1 MIINPILRGFC
12 PDPSIIWAKGKYYI
26 ATSTFEWWPGV
37 RLFESKDLK
46 RWKQI
51 DSPLNRKS
59 QLDLTGDPPSGGV
72 WAPCLSYDGS
82 RYYLVYTDVKT
93 KKGRF
98 YNTNNYVVWA
108 DDIYGKWSDP
118 VYLNS
123 IGFDPSLFHDR
134 DGRKYLVNMIN
145 GFKGITVQ
153 EISPDNMKPVGER
166 VHVYD
171 GSGIGCLEGPHIY
184 HVGDFYY
191 LVVAEGGTGYD
202 HCVTLARSDSV
213 YGPYITC
220 PDNPILTSD
229 KEGLLQKCGHASLVE
244 TPQHEWYMAYLCSR
258 PVKEAG
264 GCILGRETA
273 IQKMIL
279 NKDGWFKTQNE
290 DHYGQVQTAEPLAA
304 ISCEDDEGSEL
315 NKESVFHDSFDKETI
330 DVAYSS
336 LRWDYNNFSSIDKA
350 ASKLILRG
358 EESLN
363 SLHHVSLLATR
374 QQSIACMAE
383 TCMDFR
389 PQSYQQLAGIV
400 YMYDNLN
407 FYIFGKSLNEAGER
421 ILVLLKSDSGDIKDL
436 IKPVIIDNDDPV
448 KLRIETDGIRIWF
461 SYSFDDSWI
470 GINAQADTHILTDE
484 YCRGFTGAHM
494 GMYIHDMLEKKALAK
509 YDYWHVESRQ
519 V

>member
-184 HVGDFYY
+184 HIGDFYY

-279 NKDGWFKTQNE
+279 NKDGWFKTQNA
-290 DHYGQVQTAEPLAA
+290 DHYGQVQTPEPLAA
-304 ISCEDDEGSEL
+304 ISGEDDEGSGPE
-315 NKESVFHDSFDKETI
+315 KEAAFHDSFDKENI

-336 LRWDYNNFSSIDKA
+336 LRWDYNNFSSIDKVS
-350 ASKLILRG
+350 SKLILRG

-374 QQSIACMAE
+374 QQNIACMAE

-389 PQSYQQLAGIV
+389 PRSYQQLAGIV

-421 ILVLLKSDSGDIKDL
+421 ILVLLKSDKGDITDL
-436 IKPVIIDNDDPV
+436 IEPVIIDNDDPV
-448 KLRIETDGIRIWF
+448 KLRIETDGASILF
-461 SYSFDDSWI
+461 SYSFDDNWI